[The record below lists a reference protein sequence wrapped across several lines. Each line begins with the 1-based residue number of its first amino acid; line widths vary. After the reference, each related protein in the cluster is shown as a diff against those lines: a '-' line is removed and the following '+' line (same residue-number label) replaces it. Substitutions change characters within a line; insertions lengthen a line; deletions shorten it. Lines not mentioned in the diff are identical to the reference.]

1 MTLLDL
7 VILSLQFQAEIC
19 LTKKLALTNNLYF
32 ETKRTRGHA
41 KEYEEAKIGLM
52 NLKNIPSTSRLR
64 LKLVV
69 EKILHKSSTT
79 DFLKMFFFMQGVV
92 QPANRVLKFKTV
104 IFLILVFT
112 RLIFFAFGSIDFYS
126 ITQKQLLKN

>member
-1 MTLLDL
+1 
-7 VILSLQFQAEIC
+7 
-19 LTKKLALTNNLYF
+19 
-32 ETKRTRGHA
+32 
-41 KEYEEAKIGLM
+41 
-52 NLKNIPSTSRLR
+52 
-64 LKLVV
+64 
-69 EKILHKSSTT
+69 
-79 DFLKMFFFMQGVV
+79 MFFFMQGVV